1 MISYI
6 FVFTQSFALH
16 LHGCIHIKSCLLF
29 IFSLALHRIH
39 PFPKILFML
48 WLHTHLELKTTF
60 LLGTTG
66 THFCRPLLCLIFLR
80 TCWTVCSQLLFGPH
94 FFHLNLQVY
103 LFCLLCV
110 FWTQW
115 PSIMETS
122 NRMSNETENSVW
134 IYCASNLLAIN
145 ICWEMKQKKCGPE
158 AEVECVCR
166 NPYHTAENIF
176 HFFLLHIKCFSCV
189 AISVRFSLSEW

>member
-1 MISYI
+1 
-6 FVFTQSFALH
+6 
-16 LHGCIHIKSCLLF
+16 
-29 IFSLALHRIH
+29 
-39 PFPKILFML
+39 ML
-48 WLHTHLELKTTF
+48 ELHTHLELKTTF
-60 LLGTTG
+60 LLETTD
-66 THFCRPLLCLIFLR
+66 TLWPSIVVVLIFLR

-103 LFCLLCV
+103 LFCLLCF

-158 AEVECVCR
+158 PEVECVCR
-166 NPYHTAENIF
+166 NPYHPTENIF
-176 HFFLLHIKCFSCV
+176 HFFAPHKMFQLCCNFRSLFSFRMITSFLYWIAQIKEEYKLK
-189 AISVRFSLSEW
+189 IYE